1 MDGDASPN
9 QDVIIISIQ
18 REHITM
24 RTTRQSRLL
33 LQTLLITGLA
43 MAASMLPGRVWAAEE
58 DVSQNDPPRWY
69 QLDDTPALHYRN
81 LLKEA
86 RAAYTQ
92 ARQECNMLTD
102 ATKISCRKDA
112 RQHYQDDKARAK
124 RILKLLSN
132 Q

>member
-1 MDGDASPN
+1 
-9 QDVIIISIQ
+9 
-18 REHITM
+18 M

-69 QLDDTPALHYRN
+69 QLDDTPVLHYRN

-86 RAAYTQ
+86 SAAYGQ
-92 ARQECNMLTD
+92 ALQECKILTD
-102 ATKISCRKDA
+102 AAMTNCRKDA
-112 RQHYQDDKARAK
+112 HQHYQDDKARAK
-124 RILKLLSN
+124 RIFKLLKN
-132 Q
+132 K